1 MALHFHIRKP
11 HAYIVVVVV
20 KIAYL
25 AISPVYTFI
34 QRIVGL
40 RMYRRGAIYA

>member
-11 HAYIVVVVV
+11 HAYIVV

-25 AISPVYTFI
+25 AFNPVYTLI
-34 QRIVGL
+34 QPIVGL
-40 RMYRRGAIYA
+40 RMYRRGLIYA